1 MVYGWFET
9 HLSLPHYLLINTKL
23 KKKKNVTSFYER
35 TISQCQYRTI
45 INHVTS

>member
-23 KKKKNVTSFYER
+23 KKKNVTSFYER

-45 INHVTS
+45 INHVTL